1 MGLIRLADKDLV
13 QRVVRGDGAAFNVL
27 VARWEKK
34 LFNFAYRLT
43 GDRDK
48 AFDVC
53 QDSFIRAYESIN
65 QLKEPEKFANWLFK
79 IARNNCISL
88 HRSEDKFPKL
98 EETNENRAEF
108 SLEEMLSTSS
118 QIRIDGSQQFEQSEL
133 RLIVAGALDHLPFEQ
148 RETVVLKIYEGL
160 KFSEIAEIAECPI
173 STVKSR
179 LYLGLTQLK
188 KILTNNQRGRHE
200 L

>member
-1 MGLIRLADKDLV
+1 LGLIRLADKDLV

-43 GDRDK
+43 GNRDD
-48 AFDVC
+48 AFDIC
-53 QDSFIRAYESIN
+53 QDSFVRAYEQIS
-65 QLKEPEKFANWLFK
+65 QLNDASKFANWLFK

-88 HRSEDKFPKL
+88 HRSEEKLPKL
-98 EETNENRAEF
+98 EKTSEDDDELN
-108 SLEEMLSTSS
+108 LEEMLSNSS
-118 QIRIDGSQQFEQSEL
+118 QVRIDGPQQFEPSEL
-133 RLIVAGALDHLPFEQ
+133 RLIIARALDHLPFEQ
-148 RETVVLKIYEGL
+148 RETIVLKVYEGL

-179 LYLGLTQLK
+179 LYLGLIQLK
-188 KILTNNQRGRHE
+188 KILANNQRGAP
-200 L
+200 

>member
-1 MGLIRLADKDLV
+1 LGLIRLADRDLV

-43 GDRDK
+43 GDRDD

-53 QDSFIRAYESIN
+53 QDPFIRAYESIS
-65 QLKEPEKFANWLFK
+65 QLKDPSRFANWLFK

-88 HRSEDKFPKL
+88 HRSEEKLPKL
-98 EETNENRAEF
+98 GSAGDNEDDLN
-108 SLEEMLSTSS
+108 LEEILSASY
-118 QIRIDGSQQFEQSEL
+118 QVRIDGSHQFEQSEL
-133 RLIVAGALDHLPFEQ
+133 RLIVERALGHLPFEQ
-148 RETVVLKIYEGL
+148 RETVVLKVYEGL

-188 KILTNNQRGRHE
+188 KILTNNQRGAP
-200 L
+200 

>member
-43 GDRDK
+43 GNRDD
-48 AFDVC
+48 AFDIC
-53 QDSFIRAYESIN
+53 QDSFVRAYEQIS
-65 QLKEPEKFANWLFK
+65 QLNDASKFANWLFK

-88 HRSEDKFPKL
+88 HRSEEKLPKL
-98 EETNENRAEF
+98 EKTSEDDDELN
-108 SLEEMLSTSS
+108 LEEMLSNSS
-118 QIRIDGSQQFEQSEL
+118 QVRIDGPQQFEPSEL
-133 RLIVAGALDHLPFEQ
+133 RLIIARALDHLPFEQ
-148 RETVVLKIYEGL
+148 RETIVLKVYEGL

-179 LYLGLTQLK
+179 LYLGLIQLK
-188 KILTNNQRGRHE
+188 KILANNQRGAP
-200 L
+200 

>member
-43 GDRDK
+43 GDRDD
-48 AFDVC
+48 AFDIC
-53 QDSFIRAYESIN
+53 QDSFVRAYEQIS
-65 QLKEPEKFANWLFK
+65 QLKDASKFANWLFK

-88 HRSEDKFPKL
+88 HRSEEKLPKL
-98 EETNENRAEF
+98 EKTSEDDDELN
-108 SLEEMLSTSS
+108 LEEMLSSSS
-118 QIRIDGSQQFEQSEL
+118 QVRIDGPQQFEPSEL
-133 RLIVAGALDHLPFEQ
+133 RLILARALDHLPFEQ
-148 RETVVLKIYEGL
+148 REAIVLKVYEGL
-160 KFSEIAEIAECPI
+160 KFSEIAEIAECPV

-179 LYLGLTQLK
+179 LYLGLIQLK
-188 KILTNNQRGRHE
+188 KILANNQRGAP
-200 L
+200 